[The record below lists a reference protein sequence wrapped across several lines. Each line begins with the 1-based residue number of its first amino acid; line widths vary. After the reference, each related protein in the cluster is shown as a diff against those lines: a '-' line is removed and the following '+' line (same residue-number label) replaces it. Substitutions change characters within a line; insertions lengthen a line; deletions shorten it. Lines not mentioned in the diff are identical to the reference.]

1 MDCSKNV
8 KEAVRKERLKVRQQQ
23 LKTRQEEIINLVMRQ
38 TDYDR
43 VTILE
48 KIKKWNGNYLYVIKE
63 YMNPNFNPT
72 KKKEKKFVSNN
83 QKVFGE
89 IRNFMDIAN
98 KNYERRKAIGEK
110 KKELYAKYIKQIEM
124 MKKAEVSN
132 LETISEN
139 VKVDNII
146 IEGEDDDTPEII
158 NI

>member
-1 MDCSKNV
+1 
-8 KEAVRKERLKVRQQQ
+8 
-23 LKTRQEEIINLVMRQ
+23 
-38 TDYDR
+38 
-43 VTILE
+43 
-48 KIKKWNGNYLYVIKE
+48 
-63 YMNPNFNPT
+63 
-72 KKKEKKFVSNN
+72 
-83 QKVFGE
+83 
-89 IRNFMDIAN
+89 MDIAN